1 VTTTPPSFPPP
12 AASLRAL
19 EKMKVLRSRFP
30 LGFLRELRNK
40 EWWYT
45 GIHDPPSGLYV
56 SWYFVRVNVVD
67 QLTMTVFDPRRGDGS
82 LPRFQR
88 YCLLDRDQPG
98 AGLSLRGGGRD
109 WKVSFQLVEE
119 AAPDPGSWRF
129 QLESAALS
137 ADVRI
142 APVTPPFTKFDN
154 ELRNHYAIVHYFQ
167 ARATGRVS
175 VAGGADHVLD
185 GALAYQDHCWGRVPS
200 RTGWHW
206 IAVQGERIALT
217 TLVNYGAYAQRYAQV
232 WLADGDVGARREWI
246 RLEQG
251 VSFEREDRAD
261 LRGRWQITSTDLDLV
276 LQPRQLVTDRTKIPP
291 VLGLLVDL
299 AHTEAAVT
307 AEGRV
312 RVDGRWIETGPMYGV
327 MEQHGGRW

>member
-1 VTTTPPSFPPP
+1 
-12 AASLRAL
+12 
-19 EKMKVLRSRFP
+19 
-30 LGFLRELRNK
+30 
-40 EWWYT
+40 
-45 GIHDPPSGLYV
+45 
-56 SWYFVRVNVVD
+56 
-67 QLTMTVFDPRRGDGS
+67 MTVFDPRLGDGA
-82 LPRFQR
+82 LPRLQR
-88 YCLLDRDQPG
+88 YCLLDCEQPG
-98 AGLSLRGGGRD
+98 AGLALRGRGRD

-119 AAPDPGSWRF
+119 PGPDQGSWRF
-129 QLESAALS
+129 LLESAALA

-142 APVTPPFTKFDN
+142 EPVTPPFTKFDN
-154 ELRNHYAIVHYFQ
+154 ELQNHYAIVHYFQ

-175 VAGGADHVLD
+175 VAGGTDHVLD

-206 IAVQGERIALT
+206 IAVQGENIALT

-232 WLADGDVGARREWI
+232 WLGDGDGARRREWI

-276 LQPRQLVTDRTKIPP
+276 LEPRQVVTDRTKIPP
-291 VLGLLVDL
+291 VAGLLVDL

-307 AEGRV
+307 VEGRV
-312 RVDGRWIETGPMYGV
+312 RIDGRWVDTGPMYGV